1 MKNIITLDKIKETI
15 LKQLPLIASNQK
27 QVLGFINSDN
37 EIYPTG
43 LDSKIIGRL
52 FEVVSQPI
60 LLKVAEQLNLELHT
74 SLQQTL
80 YPDFWLSYPGS
91 PDNNRIAIDIKSTY
105 RKKNSNGE
113 FTNKYMF
120 TLGSY
125 TSFLR
130 NGTKN
135 ICGSYSMYT
144 YHLILGFIYSRN
156 DNIKPDIVPISDKD
170 RISPSVFNIQSFI
183 AEKYKISG
191 EKPGSGNTA
200 NIGSINS
207 NLKNF
212 SSENGPFSFLGND
225 TFEDYWGHY
234 PTPSERANK
243 NSLYTDI
250 QGYINWIKAKDPKK
264 AEQLQK
270 KYNAYLSHN

>member
-1 MKNIITLDKIKETI
+1 MLEDIKKTI
-15 LKQLPLIASNQK
+15 LKYLPLIASNQK
-27 QVLGFINSDN
+27 QILGFINSDN

-52 FEVVSQPI
+52 FEVVSQPV
-60 LLKVAEQLNLELHT
+60 LLKVAEQLNLELHS
-74 SLQQTL
+74 SLKQTL
-80 YPDFWLSYPGS
+80 YPDFWLSCPDS
-91 PDNNRIAIDIKSTY
+91 PNNNRIAIDIKSTY
-105 RKKNSNGE
+105 RKKNSKGE
-113 FTNKYMF
+113 FTNKYKF

-135 ICGSYSMYT
+135 ICGSYSMYK

-156 DNIKPDIVPISDKD
+156 DNVKPDIVPISKKD
-170 RISPSVFNIQSFI
+170 TISPSVFNIQSFI

-200 NIGSINS
+200 NIGSVNS

-212 SSENGPFSFLGND
+212 NSEKGPFSFLGND
-225 TFEDYWGHY
+225 TFEDYWKHY

-243 NSLYTDI
+243 TSLYTDI
-250 QGYINWIKAKDPKK
+250 QGYIDWTTKKDSKK
-264 AEQLQK
+264 AEQLQN
-270 KYNAYLSHN
+270 KYNLYLSNN